1 MTPKLLRSDN
11 GTKNLHRNIFDE
23 TKLLCHFLVTLLFRT
38 QDGVS
43 ETEKII
49 PTWPRW
55 KPRWLEF
62 LEQLYRGLPYARGEH
77 CGRNEMEEGG

>member
-1 MTPKLLRSDN
+1 MSDDDPRLLRSDN

-49 PTWPRW
+49 PKRPRW
-55 KPRWLEF
+55 KPRWLTVPLTHVPTADIEPF
-62 LEQLYRGLPYARGEH
+62 LTFH
-77 CGRNEMEEGG
+77 WV

>member
-1 MTPKLLRSDN
+1 MSDDDPRLLRSDN

-43 ETEKII
+43 DVAFRAFVVTFS
-49 PTWPRW
+49 
-55 KPRWLEF
+55 LF
-62 LEQLYRGLPYARGEH
+62 RGLKKRL
-77 CGRNEMEEGG
+77 

>member
-11 GTKNLHRNIFDE
+11 GTKNLRRNIFDE
-23 TKLLCHFLVTLLFRT
+23 TKLFCHFLVTLLFRT

-43 ETEKII
+43 ETETII
-49 PTWPRW
+49 PTRP

-77 CGRNEMEEGG
+77 CGRNEMEERG

>member
-1 MTPKLLRSDN
+1 MWGPGPLRSDN
-11 GTKNLHRNIFDE
+11 GTENLRKKHE
-23 TKLLCHFLVTLLFRT
+23 TKLFCHFLVTLLFRT

-62 LEQLYRGLPYARGEH
+62 LKKLYRGLPYAHGEH
-77 CGRNEMEEGG
+77 CGCNEMEERG